1 MTNKNF
7 TRRGLG
13 RAAAGAALIGAPLP
27 LRFASAQTAP
37 ANLKVG
43 LILPMSGAQALIG
56 QMCKHGADIA
66 NDIFTDIIGMPT
78 IWLPHSYRGC
88 SQHAPNEHLPTALAR
103 DALRLMAGLYW
114 DLGEPGTPPV
124 AHR

>member
-7 TRRGLG
+7 TRRGFG

-27 LRFASAQTAP
+27 LRFASAQSAP

-66 NDIFTDIIGMPT
+66 NDVFADIKV
-78 IWLPHSYRGC
+78 
-88 SQHAPNEHLPTALAR
+88 
-103 DALRLMAGLYW
+103 
-114 DLGEPGTPPV
+114 PV
-124 AHR
+124 KLDIQTFDTET